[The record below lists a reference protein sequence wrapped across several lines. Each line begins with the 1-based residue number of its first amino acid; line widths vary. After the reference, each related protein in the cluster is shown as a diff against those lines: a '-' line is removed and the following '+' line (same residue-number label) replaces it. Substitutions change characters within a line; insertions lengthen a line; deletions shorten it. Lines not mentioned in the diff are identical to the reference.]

1 MFINNERYVEDD
13 DYEVDMIFLEIG
25 YNIDLI
31 VEFILKEN
39 DFDEMFE
46 KLLKQYVN
54 KVKIQFMSKDI
65 MNLYEFEKVIKRFW
79 KLLIN

>member
-31 VEFILKEN
+31 VKFI
-39 DFDEMFE
+39 
-46 KLLKQYVN
+46 
-54 KVKIQFMSKDI
+54 VKG
-65 MNLYEFEKVIKRFW
+65 V
-79 KLLIN
+79 